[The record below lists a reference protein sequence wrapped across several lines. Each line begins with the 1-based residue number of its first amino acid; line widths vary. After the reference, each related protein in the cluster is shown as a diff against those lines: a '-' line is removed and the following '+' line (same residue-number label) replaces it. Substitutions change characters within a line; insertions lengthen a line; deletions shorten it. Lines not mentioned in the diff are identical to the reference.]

1 MIKGIMF
8 DSDAI
13 DTRHTVDIDNGITIS
28 SAIQIN
34 EDGTYERVTYM
45 IDDRRTFGNEV
56 ILDATEEEKETYRK
70 YKKRFKKGDKVK
82 IVNGRKMKGEIKE
95 IKDFFTFRPNGT
107 YGHQDVEYLVFTDGT
122 KVNKLHCEII

>member
-13 DTRHTVDIDNGITIS
+13 DTRHTVDIDSGITIS

-122 KVNKLHCEII
+122 KVNKLHCIIL

>member
-56 ILDATEEEKETYRK
+56 ILDEESSNNNNNNNNNN
-70 YKKRFKKGDKVK
+70 
-82 IVNGRKMKGEIKE
+82 INNNI
-95 IKDFFTFRPNGT
+95 
-107 YGHQDVEYLVFTDGT
+107 
-122 KVNKLHCEII
+122 

>member
-8 DSDAI
+8 DNDAI
-13 DTRHTVDIDNGITIS
+13 DTRHTVDIDNGITMS
-28 SAIQIN
+28 VAIQIN
-34 EDGTYERVTYM
+34 EDGTYERVMYM
-45 IDDRRTFGNEV
+45 IDDERTFGNEV

-70 YKKRFKKGDKVK
+70 YRKRFRKGDKVK
-82 IVNGRKMKGEIKE
+82 IIAGRKMKDEIKE

-122 KVNKLHCEII
+122 KVNKLYCVIL